1 MNLSFPIRQECPP
14 GACMCDRERLLADPA
29 ADIRIL
35 RLTKEEE
42 KRLVARL
49 ESIASL
55 EDLRAMQGRIQAQLG
70 IVIRITPSDNEVR
83 TSRGISIQLDD
94 APGLCRKTRTAI
106 PAAIRRGF
114 DNKPEIV
121 YALLNERDLLSLSLI
136 HI

>member
-83 TSRGISIQLDD
+83 TSRAVSYTHLTLPTK
-94 APGLCRKTRTAI
+94 A
-106 PAAIRRGF
+106 
-114 DNKPEIV
+114 
-121 YALLNERDLLSLSLI
+121 
-136 HI
+136 

>member
-1 MNLSFPIRQECPP
+1 MNLPFPIRQECPP
-14 GACMCDRERLLADPA
+14 GACVCDRDRLLAEPG
-29 ADIRIL
+29 ADVRIL

-49 ESIASL
+49 ESIVSL
-55 EDLRAMQGRIQAQLG
+55 DDLRAMQGRIQAQLG

-83 TSRGISIQLDD
+83 TSRGIAIQLDD
-94 APGLCRKTRTAI
+94 APGLCRKTRTSL

-121 YALLNERDLLSLSLI
+121 YALLNERDLLSGT
-136 HI
+136 

>member
-1 MNLSFPIRQECPP
+1 
-14 GACMCDRERLLADPA
+14 MCDRERLLADPA

-94 APGLCRKTRTAI
+94 APGLCRKTRTTL

-121 YALLNERDLLSLSLI
+121 YALLNERDLLSGT
-136 HI
+136 